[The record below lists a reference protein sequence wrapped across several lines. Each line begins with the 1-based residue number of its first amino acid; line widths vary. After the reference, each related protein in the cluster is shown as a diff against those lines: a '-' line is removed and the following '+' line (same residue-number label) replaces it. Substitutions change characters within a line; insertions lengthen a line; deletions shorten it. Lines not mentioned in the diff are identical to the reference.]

1 MKICFVKL
9 PYKLPVRLLINLHC
23 NIPLVPVD
31 EGRKFC
37 ERLYE
42 RTFRKGNFITHHFI
56 QSIDDS
62 RMSRE
67 SLGSWNALCESIETV
82 LKEAKKKK
90 RKFMEYVTP
99 QISLKNFDPQK
110 DKGFVGTIKLH
121 FTPSL
126 QVFKPHWSQWY
137 SCGQSR

>member
-1 MKICFVKL
+1 MCSLHYHARIILWRKSAESRANPIMSRLMLMTLMACLRTQVGCCFIACEVCLYIYAHMQYVHMINAVKIYYHKNTVKICFVKL

-56 QSIDDS
+56 
-62 RMSRE
+62 
-67 SLGSWNALCESIETV
+67 
-82 LKEAKKKK
+82 
-90 RKFMEYVTP
+90 
-99 QISLKNFDPQK
+99 
-110 DKGFVGTIKLH
+110 H
-121 FTPSL
+121 
-126 QVFKPHWSQWY
+126 
-137 SCGQSR
+137 